1 MHQNIHPCFE
11 FCTLLRGWGRGGRK
25 ATNSYIRK
33 SQHNTSYLLTF
44 FFNFPYLIRWLRRAR
59 MIILIEVGR
68 CFVTL
73 DPALHA
79 TLGGALCIGV
89 GLWLVEDL
97 VVYRERGALG
107 RRRTAHSF
115 PTAHCFSISNASSR
129 LVGPIRPAEIQYANL
144 PMFFLMLLLTLI

>member
-1 MHQNIHPCFE
+1 
-11 FCTLLRGWGRGGRK
+11 
-25 ATNSYIRK
+25 
-33 SQHNTSYLLTF
+33 
-44 FFNFPYLIRWLRRAR
+44 

-115 PTAHCFSISNASSR
+115 PTAHRFYDI
-129 LVGPIRPAEIQYANL
+129 
-144 PMFFLMLLLTLI
+144 